1 MLREALDRHGATPII
16 IRSGG
21 GNHQCWYRHNGERRA
36 IRPFADT
43 PVDVLGGGYVVAPP
57 STGSKAKY
65 AFLQGSLDDLGNL
78 PIMRGLE
85 AEHVRSIAVKP
96 PFSAAEHVSQGGRN
110 NALFRF
116 CMREARYCDDLD
128 SLLDCARTW
137 NDGFLPP
144 LEDEEIFRVARSA
157 WGYEERGENRFGKPG
172 AFVPVLEANHLSTN
186 DQDLL
191 ILLVFLRANNGPNR
205 IFMIADALHD
215 RLGWTRKRL
224 ASARRRLLGTYVE
237 VVRRPSMRNGAGLY
251 RWLAKTGQN

>member
-1 MLREALDRHGATPII
+1 
-16 IRSGG
+16 
-21 GNHQCWYRHNGERRA
+21 
-36 IRPFADT
+36 
-43 PVDVLGGGYVVAPP
+43 
-57 STGSKAKY
+57 
-65 AFLQGSLDDLGNL
+65 
-78 PIMRGLE
+78 
-85 AEHVRSIAVKP
+85 
-96 PFSAAEHVSQGGRN
+96 
-110 NALFRF
+110 
-116 CMREARYCDDLD
+116 
-128 SLLDCARTW
+128 
-137 NDGFLPP
+137 
-144 LEDEEIFRVARSA
+144 VARSA